1 MKPRLLFVIDED
13 RDFCSHRLDLG
24 RAARDAGFEVLVATH
39 VQHHAKQ
46 IEDEGFTLFPIRLR
60 RGVQSPLRDLSA
72 LMELIHLY
80 RAQKPDIVH
89 HVALKQVLF
98 GAIAAR
104 VAQVPVM
111 VNAVTG
117 LGYMFQSG
125 SARRTLLRSVIAP
138 VLRWALTRPGSAV
151 IFQNK
156 DDFEDLV
163 RTGLVNRSQAVVIR
177 GAGVNVS
184 QFRPSPEPDGLPVVI
199 LAARLLRDKGVGE
212 FVTAARLLKRNGIQ
226 AKCVLVGMV
235 DNDNPSSFTEAEV
248 RSWVNEGVVEWWGHR
263 DDMADVF
270 ASSHIVVLPSY
281 AEGLPKVL
289 LEAAACARPLIAT
302 RVRGCQ
308 EIVRDG
314 DNGLLVPLKEPHA
327 LAEAV
332 MTLVQ
337 SKALRGRMGARGR
350 EIAVNEFR
358 VELIADETIAV
369 YDRLL
374 GNGYAP
380 SRSWMK
386 QAVLTRVLNR
396 LSRRYKNDRSSL
408 RAMKTGRTITRP

>member
-1 MKPRLLFVIDED
+1 
-13 RDFCSHRLDLG
+13 
-24 RAARDAGFEVLVATH
+24 
-39 VQHHAKQ
+39 
-46 IEDEGFTLFPIRLR
+46 
-60 RGVQSPLRDLSA
+60 VQSPLRDLSA

-80 RAQKPDIVH
+80 RVQRPDIVH

-104 VAQVPVM
+104 IVRVPAM
-111 VNAVTG
+111 VNAITG

-138 VLRWALTRPGSAV
+138 VLRWALARPGSAV

-156 DDFEDLV
+156 DDCEDLV
-163 RTGLVNRSQAVVIR
+163 RTGLVSTSQAVIIR

-184 QFRPSPEPDGLPVVI
+184 QFRPSPEPDGVPIVI
-199 LAARLLRDKGVGE
+199 LASRLLRDKGVGE
-212 FVTAARLLKRNGIQ
+212 FVTAARLLKRIGIH
-226 AKCVLVGMV
+226 ARYVLVGMV
-235 DNDNPSSFTEAEV
+235 DSENPSSFTEEEV
-248 RSWVNEGVVEWWGHR
+248 RGWVNEGVVEWWGHR
-263 DDMADVF
+263 DDMTDVF

-314 DNGLLVPLKEPHA
+314 VNGLLVPLKEPHA
-327 LAEAV
+327 LAQAV

-337 SKALRGRMGARGR
+337 SKTLRERMGARGR

-380 SRSWMK
+380 SHSWMK
-386 QAVLTRVLNR
+386 QA
-396 LSRRYKNDRSSL
+396 SS
-408 RAMKTGRTITRP
+408 P